1 MTTITIAE
9 ITIPRR
15 KTVIIITIIIT
26 TFQNCLLREQM
37 FRVFTKG
44 I

>member
-1 MTTITIAE
+1 MATITIAE

-26 TFQNCLLREQM
+26 TFQNYLLREQM
-37 FRVFTKG
+37 LRVFTSG

>member
-1 MTTITIAE
+1 MTTITIE

-26 TFQNCLLREQM
+26 AFQNYLLREQM
-37 FRVFTKG
+37 LRVFTSG

>member
-1 MTTITIAE
+1 MATITTAE

-15 KTVIIITIIIT
+15 KNVIIITIIIT
-26 TFQNCLLREQM
+26 TFQNYLLREQM
-37 FRVFTKG
+37 LIAFTSG

>member
-9 ITIPRR
+9 ITIPRP

-26 TFQNCLLREQM
+26 TFQNYLLREQM
-37 FRVFTKG
+37 FRVFTSG